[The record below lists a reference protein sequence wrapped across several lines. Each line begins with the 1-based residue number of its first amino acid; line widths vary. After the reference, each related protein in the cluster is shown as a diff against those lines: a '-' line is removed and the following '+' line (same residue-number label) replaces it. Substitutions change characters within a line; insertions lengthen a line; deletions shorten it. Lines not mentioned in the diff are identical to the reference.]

1 MKLATVASVILAMI
15 ALTWIVAAQ
24 GPDDEKGRYAL
35 SPVDGG
41 VLRLDKATGDV
52 SLCAQKTAAWV
63 CEPVED
69 RAKPGE
75 NRSRLEAENGELKA
89 RIKALEDQLAASELP
104 APKSQLPTEEDVDKA
119 LDYVESIFKK
129 FRERIRKYEREPPAS
144 GSSESGKQL

>member
-1 MKLATVASVILAMI
+1 MKLATVAPVIVIMLAC
-15 ALTWIVAAQ
+15 TWIAAAQ
-24 GPDDEKGRYAL
+24 GPDDDKGRYAL

-52 SLCAQKTAAWV
+52 SLCAQKTAVWT

-69 RAKPGE
+69 RTKPAE

-104 APKSQLPTEEDVDKA
+104 APKSQLPTEEEVDKA

-129 FRERIRKYEREPPAS
+129 FRDRIRKYEAEPPSS
-144 GSSESGKQL
+144 GSSERGKQL